1 MPVMPDAPAIPGA
14 THIHSGKVRDLYALS
29 DGKMLMVASD
39 RVSAYDH
46 ILATPIPDKGRIL
59 TQLSLWWFDQL
70 ADLSPNHVVSREL
83 PSGAPADLA
92 GRAIVC
98 ERLDMVPVECVARGY
113 LAGSG
118 LLDYRESG
126 GVCGVPLPAGLVDGS
141 RLPEPIFTP
150 TTKAPV
156 GSHDQPMSYDQVVE
170 SVGAELAGRL
180 RELTLAVYSRGAS
193 LARERG
199 ILVADTKVEFGTRS
213 DGSLVLAD
221 EVLTP
226 DSSRFWPTDEWHPGR
241 PQPSY
246 DKQIVRDWL
255 TSPAS
260 GWNRDSG
267 EPPPALPDQVVERTR
282 ERYLEVYKLLT
293 GQAPTFG

>member
-1 MPVMPDAPAIPGA
+1 
-14 THIHSGKVRDLYALS
+14 
-29 DGKMLMVASD
+29 
-39 RVSAYDH
+39 
-46 ILATPIPDKGRIL
+46 
-59 TQLSLWWFDQL
+59 
-70 ADLSPNHVVSREL
+70 VSREL

-118 LLDYRESG
+118 LLNYRESG

-141 RLPEPIFTP
+141 RLSEPIFTP

-156 GSHDQPMSYDQVVE
+156 GSHDQPMSYDEVVD

>member
-1 MPVMPDAPAIPGA
+1 
-14 THIHSGKVRDLYALS
+14 
-29 DGKMLMVASD
+29 
-39 RVSAYDH
+39 
-46 ILATPIPDKGRIL
+46 
-59 TQLSLWWFDQL
+59 
-70 ADLSPNHVVSREL
+70 
-83 PSGAPADLA
+83 
-92 GRAIVC
+92 
-98 ERLDMVPVECVARGY
+98 
-113 LAGSG
+113 
-118 LLDYRESG
+118 
-126 GVCGVPLPAGLVDGS
+126 
-141 RLPEPIFTP
+141 LPEPIFTP

-156 GSHDQPMSYDQVVE
+156 GSHDQPMSYDQVVD

-226 DSSRFWPTDEWHPGR
+226 DSSRFWPADEWHPGR